1 MAIRRRPSRSIV
13 ASLKSSRLREISA
26 PPLSQI
32 GPRCTGSFGVAL
44 TVVHV
49 LPPSYVVAM
58 NRYQRPSKDEELKLP
73 DLSVPR
79 KPHDARPGSPA
90 TASGKTAWTEPTDA
104 PMSWSSVHV
113 WPRS

>member
-1 MAIRRRPSRSIV
+1 MV
-13 ASLKSSRLREISA
+13 TSLKSSRLRLLPVQPRPLRQMPPA
-26 PPLSQI
+26 P
-32 GPRCTGSFGVAL
+32 CTGSFGVAL

-58 NRYQRPSKDEELKLP
+58 NRYHLPVKVEELKLP

-79 KPHDARPGSPA
+79 KPHAARPGSPA
-90 TASGKTAWTEPTDA
+90 TASGKTAWTTPTEE

-113 WPRS
+113 CPPSWLTAT